1 MLRVEVRLSAGEM
14 AEAAGISVERLA
26 RLVHLGVVEP
36 GADGYSVAALARLR
50 RLLRLRRDL
59 GMRMVD
65 AAIVLDL
72 VTRIERLERDLA
84 RLHAT
89 RGSTY

>member
-59 GMRMVD
+59 GMRVVD